1 MPSGPPP
8 NQIRTSIYLP
18 RKLHRRLR
26 ATLAARGETVSGWIV
41 RMAREL
47 VDGKKS

>member
-18 RKLHRRLR
+18 RELHRKLR
-26 ATLAARGETVSGWIV
+26 AALAAKGETVSGWIV
-41 RMAREL
+41 RMARRI
-47 VDGKKS
+47 VADK